1 MCDNS
6 ICGDNFFFLA
16 PQIADG
22 VNTMVMGK
30 LGSYEVPMVIIG
42 GNCSVQGFDFK
53 GNDLYWTV
61 SGDNVRSLALLDFDL
76 DGELEVN
83 HTNNK

>member
-1 MCDNS
+1 
-6 ICGDNFFFLA
+6 
-16 PQIADG
+16 
-22 VNTMVMGK
+22 MVMGK